1 MITDFTD
8 AGTLG
13 TIQAKA
19 ADEGSGH
26 QVLTIS
32 LFALVASG
40 SGRAADRPFVGG
52 QRPFGAPR
60 MTLPD

>member
-1 MITDFTD
+1 MIIFM
-8 AGTLG
+8 
-13 TIQAKA
+13 ICF
-19 ADEGSGH
+19 
-26 QVLTIS
+26 V
-32 LFALVASG
+32 FALVASG